1 MKNAKEVLNDLFVEV
16 FNSIVALEYKNI
28 KEKDIDL
35 SITEIHVLSE
45 IENSN
50 IPTMNNIA
58 KRLSVTPGTL
68 TVSVNKLVEKGYV
81 IKSNSSDDKRKTIL
95 SLTDKSIYPLS
106 FHNKFHEEMIDNVI
120 KDLHIDDNSELI
132 VSLSNLSDYFKSK
145 KVIK

>member
-45 IENSN
+45 IENSS
-50 IPTMNNIA
+50 IPTMNNVA

-106 FHNKFHEEMIDNVI
+106 VHNKFHEEMIDNVI

-132 VSLSNLSDYFKSK
+132 ASLSNLSDYFKSK